1 WRWRRRR
8 PRPRA
13 PRRRSRRRPRRRSRS
28 DARGLALPS
37 VPPAAPVFSF
47 RPQGSPNTPVRL
59 LEGDAADAAAALAR
73 EGVLADLLYIDPP
86 FASGARYFCPATVAG
101 PGGTSV
107 TVERPAFADPLRGG
121 PEDYLTEFAPRL
133 DAACRALRPGGSLY
147 VHLDW
152 RVAAHVRVHLDR
164 TLGFAA
170 LRNEIVWRRNPP
182 LGRKARAGQFG
193 RVTDTI
199 LFYVRPGGAP
209 VFHAQ
214 AIARRA
220 APGSYRLDPATGQA
234 FRTAPRGD
242 YTDASVARL
251 EGEGRIHR
259 TRSGQ
264 VRIRYDLEPAAGGA
278 APDGE
283 WVEQVP
289 VDSLWLDIPD
299 AMHVPPSERTGYA
312 TQKPE
317 ALLERIV
324 SASTDPE
331 ALVLDPMCG
340 SGTTLAVAARLGRRA
355 IGADRSRLAVHTA
368 FARLA
373 RAGFL
378 VRVERL
384 DGADPEPGGAL
395 DVVAGRDGTV
405 KLTGYR
411 PGLVPDWPGAA
422 AAVEA
427 AGESR
432 GLALLEGWGID
443 PEGLAASPVLAC
455 WFGRSAGDRVPLDAA
470 LPRAARS
477 GAPRVFA
484 FDVFGNRS
492 TARIEL
498 P

>member
-1 WRWRRRR
+1 MI
-8 PRPRA
+8 
-13 PRRRSRRRPRRRSRS
+13 
-28 DARGLALPS
+28 
-37 VPPAAPVFSF
+37 
-47 RPQGSPNTPVRL
+47 
-59 LEGDAADAAAALAR
+59 EGDAAAIAAALAR
-73 EGVLADLLYIDPP
+73 EGVAADLVYVDPP
-86 FASGARYFCPATVAG
+86 FASGARYVFPTTVAG
-101 PGGTSV
+101 PGGAAITI
-107 TVERPAFADPLRGG
+107 ERPAFADPLRGG
-121 PEDYLTEFAPRL
+121 PEDYLAEFAPRL
-133 DAACRALRPGGSLY
+133 EAACRALRPGGSLY

-199 LFYVRPGGAP
+199 LFYIVPGAEP
-209 VFHAQ
+209 IFHAQ
-214 AIARRA
+214 TTARA
-220 APGSYRLDPATGQA
+220 PAPGSYRLDPATGKA

-242 YTDASVARL
+242 YTDASIARL
-251 EGEGRIHR
+251 EREGRVHR

-264 VRIRYDLEPAAGGA
+264 VRIRYDLEPAGA
-278 APDGE
+278 DTPGDGR
-283 WVEQVP
+283 WVERVP

-317 ALLERIV
+317 ALLERIL
-324 SASTDPE
+324 SASSDPG
-331 ALVLDPMCG
+331 ALVFDPMCG

-355 IGADRSRLAVHTA
+355 IGADRSPLAVHTA

-373 RAGFL
+373 RAGFP
-378 VRVERL
+378 VRVDRL
-384 DGADPEPGGAL
+384 DESTSLDAGASSPPDGDSPGHGGVL
-395 DVVAGRDGTV
+395 EVVAERDGTV

-411 PGLVPDWPGAA
+411 PGAIPDWPGAA
-422 AAVEA
+422 EA
-427 AGESR
+427 TETAQASR

-443 PEGLAASPVLAC
+443 PEGLAAAPVLSC
-455 WFGRSAGDRVPLDAA
+455 WFARGAGGRVPLDAA

-484 FDVFGNRS
+484 LDVFGNRL